1 MADTPKKAFPVITAT
16 TITITSSLIAG
27 LLLAYFSDLIFKPQ
41 VLYTVTSSKI
51 TLPADYEKELA
62 KVRAILLTKRFETL
76 FKGAET
82 RKSLSIEAGIVEK
95 KLGIKEHKFEVA
107 TGRSG
112 KIGDNTIR
120 AFGSDMEKMIDTLEK
135 PEVLRT
141 LLDPT
146 ISFPTAFSTIDIY
159 NSGNREA
166 SDLEL
171 NIVPNGVLVEARV
184 SSTEPSA
191 EKWADI
197 LDEQMRVPVGIHLP
211 PIKRLPPGGRIKV
224 RLYWNM
230 LGAQGESTEGTV
242 PMVEVKG
249 SFAGGMVQFVESRP
263 ESPINWPLWIIVGLS
278 LCTTGLGIGF
288 WLRGFQQKNI

>member
-1 MADTPKKAFPVITAT
+1 MTNTSKRTFPVITAT
-16 TITITSSLIAG
+16 TITIISSLIAG

-62 KVRAILLTKRFETL
+62 KVRTILFAKRFEAL

-95 KLGIKEHKFEVA
+95 KLGIKDHKFEVVA
-107 TGRSG
+107 GRSG

-120 AFGSDMEKMIDTLEK
+120 AFGPDMEKMINTLER
-135 PEVLRT
+135 PEILRT
-141 LLDPT
+141 LLDPMV
-146 ISFPTAFSTIDIY
+146 SFPTAFSTIDIY

-171 NIVPNGVLVEARV
+171 NIMPNGVLVEARV

-197 LDEQMRVPVGIHLP
+197 LDEQIQIPVGIHLP
-211 PIKRLPPGGRIKV
+211 PIKRLPPGGKIRIK
-224 RLYWNM
+224 LYWNL
-230 LGAQGESTEGTV
+230 LGEQGESTGGTT

-249 SFAGGMVQFVESRP
+249 SFAGGMVQFVESKP
-263 ESPINWPLWIIVGLS
+263 ESPTNWPFWIIVGLS
-278 LCTTGLGIGF
+278 LSIFGLAIGY
-288 WLRGFQQKNI
+288 WLKGVQQKAI